1 MKADRSEMARIFG
14 DWWEL
19 DEDLEDLP
27 AHEVVQKLI
36 DLFKNDDIQLNLLAK
51 RLKKTLKTGGD
62 GKKVDVLKP
71 NPIMQE
77 IAKKGEEEKA
87 AEAIPSPI
95 PTSKPSIVISI
106 YNDEYDEDKPLTAI
120 KDDAEKFQ
128 SLLKEKFRYEVRS
141 VAFLKNIK
149 TGEKLMEGFEKLL
162 ERVQ

>member
-1 MKADRSEMARIFG
+1 MG
-14 DWWEL
+14 L
-19 DEDLEDLP
+19 
-27 AHEVVQKLI
+27 
-36 DLFKNDDIQLNLLAK
+36 
-51 RLKKTLKTGGD
+51 
-62 GKKVDVLKP
+62 LKP

-95 PTSKPSIVISI
+95 PTSKTNIVISI

-128 SLLKEKFRYEVRS
+128 SLLKEKFRYEVPS

-149 TGEKLMEGFEKLL
+149 TGEKLMEVFEKLL
-162 ERVQ
+162 ERVQRDQPKGETLGRFILYRVFFFTYLASGLEFSIPNSKIIIDKSEFRNKNSEI